1 MTAYVVL
8 EVRPMM
14 SRQGHKIYELDLVN
28 TQTRMLYKTY
38 ADPHLRNFP
47 NWSRIVIN
55 PNHGYILTNIK
66 IRDEIKQLAD
76 ADVKPRILSTTDSK
90 EQLLEELYEYWREL
104 DQEVA

>member
-1 MTAYVVL
+1 MAAYVVL
-8 EVRPMM
+8 AVTPMM

-28 TQTRMLYKTY
+28 TQTRMLYRTY

-55 PNHGYILTNIK
+55 PDCGYILTNIK

-76 ADVKPRILSTTDSK
+76 ADVKPRILSTTLNK
-90 EQLLEELYEYWREL
+90 ETVLEELYQYWREL
-104 DQEVA
+104 DQAAA